1 MEQIV
6 DAKEKLKQQKIY
18 THLMN
23 NGEKA
28 LIVRWKQDVIDWHFF
43 FQFPQILIWKFK
55 FYKKKTIKE
64 WRTKRISERERVS
77 QNEDID
83 EKRRLEA
90 KQ

>member
-28 LIVRWKQDVIDWHFF
+28 LIVRWKQDVIDLHFF
-43 FQFPQILIWKFK
+43 FNFLRF
-55 FYKKKTIKE
+55 
-64 WRTKRISERERVS
+64 
-77 QNEDID
+77 
-83 EKRRLEA
+83 
-90 KQ
+90 

>member
-28 LIVRWKQDVIDWHFF
+28 LIVRWKQDVID
-43 FQFPQILIWKFK
+43 
-55 FYKKKTIKE
+55 
-64 WRTKRISERERVS
+64 
-77 QNEDID
+77 
-83 EKRRLEA
+83 
-90 KQ
+90 